1 MARFA
6 PALSPTRAFL
16 VTSIVILLVSTA
28 HAQITNVTDDT
39 STPIPGAGHDYI
51 HLLSETVNPANG
63 SVSLRIQLPMAKGR
77 GIQVPFYVGYDSN
90 SVSHL
95 ESPTP
100 GQLGW
105 ASNNGYLSQGG
116 VAIFSP
122 HGKRW
127 HPDAVY
133 W

>member
-1 MARFA
+1 MARFEVMLPSA
-6 PALSPTRAFL
+6 RALL
-16 VTSIVILLVSTA
+16 VTSIAILLLSTA
-28 HAQITNVTDDT
+28 HAQITNVTDVT

-90 SVSHL
+90 SVSFL

-105 ASNNGYLSQGG
+105 ASNTTRYSGG
-116 VAIFSP
+116 GGNIQSP
-122 HGKRW
+122 W
-127 HPDAVY
+127 QTLAP
-133 W
+133 